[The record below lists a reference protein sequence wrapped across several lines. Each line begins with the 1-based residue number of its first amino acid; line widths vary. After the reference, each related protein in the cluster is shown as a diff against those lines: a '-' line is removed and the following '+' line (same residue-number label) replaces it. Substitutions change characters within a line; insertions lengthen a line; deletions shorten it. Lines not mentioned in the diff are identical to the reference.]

1 MISGVTLNMTNRF
14 HFVADCN
21 NADYLPNSWPI
32 FYCCQ
37 MQSYY
42 IVYGR
47 WNFILLPI
55 AIIFPI
61 GDLSFPV
68 AKCTP
73 TIWPMDYTFV
83 ANCNYADHLHN
94 WLALNCTVLRDWQSV
109 FCCHHSLFVCVHVH
123 ARMHV

>member
-1 MISGVTLNMTNRF
+1 MLIIYPIGGLSFIVAKCNPITLYMVDGIS
-14 HFVADCN
+14 
-21 NADYLPNSWPI
+21 
-32 FYCCQ
+32 
-37 MQSYY
+37 
-42 IVYGR
+42 
-47 WNFILLPI
+47 ILLPI
-55 AIIFPI
+55 ASTCIIFPI

-68 AKCTP
+68 AKRTP